1 MHLLYNSICMKKI
14 LESKIFR
21 IILCV
26 IVITSMFY
34 LPSCFNAILNYIGIN
49 NQYLCYILSLFLYV
63 SLIVLVYLQ
72 ELKSEFVTFKN
83 NFKKCLDNGFKY
95 WTLGLFIMIIS
106 NLIINNLI
114 MGGNIAAN
122 EEMNRQAILENPLWY
137 TALSIIVIAP
147 FIEELLFRKSTDKIF
162 EKEKYYCI
170 FSGILFGLAHVI
182 ADLSSVLNLLY
193 MIPYGALGYVLAL
206 MDRKTNTTFT
216 NIMFHSLH
224 NLMTL
229 LLLLLIL

>member
-1 MHLLYNSICMKKI
+1 MYLLYNNSMKKI
-14 LESKIFR
+14 LETKIFR

-34 LPSCFNAILNYIGIN
+34 LPSCFNTILEYIGIS
-49 NQYLCYILSLFLYV
+49 NQYLCSILSLVLYV
-63 SLIVLVYLQ
+63 LIIVLIYSQ
-72 ELKSEFVTFKN
+72 ELKSEFATFRN
-83 NFKKCLDNGFKY
+83 NFKNCLDNGFKY
-95 WTLGLFIMIIS
+95 WTLGLFIMVIA
-106 NLIINNLI
+106 NLIINTLI

-137 TALSIIVIAP
+137 TALSIVVIAP

-162 EKEKYYCI
+162 KKEKYYCI
-170 FSGILFGLAHVI
+170 FCGLLFGFAHVI

-193 MIPYGALGYVLAL
+193 IIPYGALGYVLAL

-216 NIMFHSLH
+216 SIMFHSLH
-224 NLMTL
+224 NLITLIL
-229 LLLLLIL
+229 LLLVL